1 MEKLQPRWSWRK
13 PNLIQVAKYYS
24 PGSIRSVM
32 ALFGEPEFGESGGT
46 GCIRSA
52 ATLSGDIYGTNTNGI
67 IGGGIIGDT
76 LIFTSY
82 WTTAEDVDSMER
94 VRLRRGLALA
104 GTLMRCAKILNL
116 LPQSAQNNK

>member
-32 ALFGEPEFGESGGT
+32 ALFEEPEFGESGGT

-67 IGGGIIGDT
+67 IGDT
-76 LIFTSY
+76 LILQVTGQQQRMSIL
-82 WTTAEDVDSMER
+82 WSASGCGGAWHWRER
-94 VRLRRGLALA
+94 
-104 GTLMRCAKILNL
+104 
-116 LPQSAQNNK
+116 